1 MENAFNLYLIILFL
15 KEIEEKDKNNKL
27 KIFSK
32 INKIL
37 KFS

>member
-27 KIFSK
+27 KNF
-32 INKIL
+32 
-37 KFS
+37 